1 MKLGDMETRVAHE
14 AVPSKRDAK
23 LLMHLTADVKQ
34 DSRLVARADCTPRI
48 TCHDVYLVQ
57 NTAHRPNCGG
67 ACTHAGDGRH
77 AQG

>member
-34 DSRLVARADCTPRI
+34 DSRLVARLDWTLI
-48 TCHDVYLVQ
+48 TCRDVDRVQ

-67 ACTHAGDGRH
+67 ACTRAGDGRH